1 MPSMWEAF
9 GDVVGGTFVGPV
21 ILAGA
26 VVSVA
31 GSPEVRKRLRE
42 WGVRGAATALSAAD
56 LAARRVKTAAGSTNG
71 IVSQISRRVV
81 EAAAEIREEW
91 EDLVAEVQAEKER
104 REQQP
109 SDTRGSTANRAGGD
123 AASRGKGATAAEDG
137 NGDTSSRGPR
147 HGPRTGS
154 RRPSR
159 SRRAPA

>member
-1 MPSMWEAF
+1 MWEAF
-9 GDVVGGTFVGPV
+9 GDAVGGTIVGPV

-42 WGVRGAATALSAAD
+42 WGVRGAAAALSAAD
-56 LAARRVKTAAGSTNG
+56 LAARQVKTAAGSTNG

-109 SDTRGSTANRAGGD
+109 SDTRGSTASRASGD

-137 NGDTSSRGPR
+137 NGDTSSRGSR

-154 RRPSR
+154 RRSSR